1 MDCNKEEA
9 IRAKSIAEKKM
20 QSKDF
25 VGARKI
31 AIKAQQLYSD
41 LENISQ
47 MLMVCDVHCS
57 AEKLFGTEMDW
68 YGILQIDQT
77 ADEITIKKQY
87 RKFALQLHPDKN
99 KFSGAEAAFK
109 LIGEAQRVLL
119 DRDKRSMHDL
129 KRKTSVSKT
138 GVPHQP
144 PQRASWN
151 SNPGVQNNS
160 RGNFSGVNLQS
171 QQQQQPFPPGYSDAR
186 STFWTACP
194 FCSVKYQYYREVLLR
209 SLRCQGCGK
218 PFIAYDTNVPGGA
231 PPPPPPTNLSQQA
244 FPPKKVNVNMSEVT
258 FQRNVGAEN
267 SKAKPFQKTEKKASS
282 SSGVRPEKVKRKR
295 ERKRVVE
302 SSESSVSESSSD
314 SEEDMVINDAVLQAG
329 LKSGIY
335 GEQQPRRSS
344 RHKQNVSYK
353 EHLSDGEDTP
363 LSKREKRSGSSCATE
378 EEDED
383 ALKEEESN
391 MNNKSDCAADATGDE
406 EKVKQK
412 KSAYFEECLPKGVG
426 EKKFGAKERVKVF
439 DSKKRSLENSPLDK
453 SSNEKQ
459 EPDPLYSFPD
469 SDFNDF
475 ERYRKEELF
484 EAGQVWAIYDTRNGM
499 PRFYARIKKVHS
511 PEFKLQI
518 TWLEPDPDDDNE
530 KKWAKADLP
539 FSCGKFRQG
548 HSETTKDLPMFSH
561 LMIWGKI
568 RSAYMIYPRRGET
581 WAIFKNWDIK
591 WFSDPDSNQKHFEY
605 EFVDI
610 LSDYSKDVGIFVAL
624 LEKVKSFVSVFRR
637 VKDGKGTF
645 QVPSGELLRFS
656 HRVPSYTLTGD
667 EGVGVPLGSVEL
679 DPAALPFNI
688 EEVPVSRER
697 KTEASTRTNG
707 FSASP
712 DTRNE
717 DGNVP
722 KGSSPEGIE
731 GIDIPEAE
739 FYNFDADKSL
749 EKFEIGQIWALYSD
763 EDGLPKYYG
772 QIKSIDSHRSKLYI
786 AWLANLLPDNVIR
799 WHDEEMPVSCGR
811 FRVRRGPL
819 QDYDSTLSFS
829 HRLNAVSIGKNDFE
843 IYPHRGEVW
852 ALYKNWTA
860 HLSCSDLDTCEYDIV
875 VVQTEN
881 DLQREVLILER
892 VDGFNSVFKTRA
904 KGGSAETMTVRGVE
918 LLRFSHMIPSF
929 QLTDEKG
936 GSLRGCWELDPAAL
950 PLRFFSQ
957 T

>member
-129 KRKTSVSKT
+129 KRKTFVSKT

-378 EEDED
+378 EEVED

-391 MNNKSDCAADATGDE
+391 MNNKSDRAADATGDE

-412 KSAYFEECLPKGVG
+412 ESAYFEECLPKGVG

-439 DSKKRSLENSPLDK
+439 DSKKRN
-453 SSNEKQ
+453 
-459 EPDPLYSFPD
+459 
-469 SDFNDF
+469 
-475 ERYRKEELF
+475 
-484 EAGQVWAIYDTRNGM
+484 
-499 PRFYARIKKVHS
+499 
-511 PEFKLQI
+511 
-518 TWLEPDPDDDNE
+518 
-530 KKWAKADLP
+530 
-539 FSCGKFRQG
+539 
-548 HSETTKDLPMFSH
+548 
-561 LMIWGKI
+561 
-568 RSAYMIYPRRGET
+568 
-581 WAIFKNWDIK
+581 
-591 WFSDPDSNQKHFEY
+591 
-605 EFVDI
+605 
-610 LSDYSKDVGIFVAL
+610 
-624 LEKVKSFVSVFRR
+624 
-637 VKDGKGTF
+637 
-645 QVPSGELLRFS
+645 
-656 HRVPSYTLTGD
+656 
-667 EGVGVPLGSVEL
+667 
-679 DPAALPFNI
+679 
-688 EEVPVSRER
+688 
-697 KTEASTRTNG
+697 
-707 FSASP
+707 
-712 DTRNE
+712 
-717 DGNVP
+717 GNVP
-722 KGSSPEGIE
+722 KGSSPE

-772 QIKSIDSHRSKLYI
+772 QIKSIDIHRSKLHI

-860 HLSCSDLDTCEYDIV
+860 HFSCSDLDTCEYDIV